1 MIHAFE
7 LFPAGAQTAFVA
19 VFGLLIGS
27 FANVLIHRLPLSR
40 SVVWP
45 GSKCPA
51 CDAAIAWY
59 DNIPVISWIILGG
72 RCRHCRVW
80 IPARYP
86 MVEALC
92 SVLLVCLFLRHG
104 PTWQWAAHG
113 WLVVSIVALVP
124 IDYRY
129 GILPDRITLT
139 GILAGLA
146 FSLVAAQPGLVR
158 ALLGAAA
165 GAAVPLV
172 IRAVYMLK
180 EKGGGGA
187 QDGQPEEHEEER
199 REGMGLGDVKMLA
212 MVGAFLGA
220 PGVLLTIMLGSLLGT
235 FIVVPLLMSGKLTM
249 KHPVPF
255 GPFLGAGAI
264 IAVFWG
270 DRIISWYT
278 GIALSV

>member
-1 MIHAFE
+1 MSHA
-7 LFPAGAQTAFVA
+7 LDLLPAGAQVA
-19 VFGLLIGS
+19 IVAWLGLLFGS

-45 GSKCPA
+45 GSRCPA
-51 CDAAIAWY
+51 CDAPIAWY
-59 DNIPVISWIILGG
+59 DNIPVVSWLFLMG
-72 RCRHCRVW
+72 RCRRCATR
-80 IPARYP
+80 IPLRYP
-86 MVEALC
+86 LVEALC
-92 SVLLVCLFLRHG
+92 SVLLVCLYLRLG
-104 PTWQWAAHG
+104 PTWQWAAHS
-113 WLVVSIVALVP
+113 WLVVSVIALVP

-129 GILPDRITLT
+129 GILPDRITLP

-146 FSLVAAQPGLVR
+146 FSLVAQQPGFVR

-165 GAAVPLV
+165 GAAVPLA
-172 IRAVYMLK
+172 IRAVYMLRGRWRG
-180 EKGGGGA
+180 EA
-187 QDGQPEEHEEER
+187 VDARPEYEEER

-220 PGVLLTIMLGSLLGT
+220 PAVLLTIILGSSIGT
-235 FIVVPLLMSGKLTM
+235 LIVVPLLIAGKLTL

-270 DRIISWYT
+270 ETIISWYT
-278 GIALSV
+278 GIAFPL